1 LNVKKEGFIPLALA
15 FAASALS
22 FWLPIV
28 IARLVCG
35 EYLGVLLTILP
46 LTLVLPVLLCSA
58 LDFIGQWSAAPRP
71 RLALAMMAGIWTTG
85 PFFMMLALTLKPGEG
100 FHQPGAWGV
109 MGLETVLFPISTFM
123 MSAYEGSL
131 PAILLTTLAL
141 TVFAFTPW
149 SFGHFKLRGSC

>member
-1 LNVKKEGFIPLALA
+1 LNVKKEGFIPLACA

-28 IARLVCG
+28 IARLAFG

-58 LDFIGQWSAAPRP
+58 LDFMGQRSAAPRP
-71 RLALAMMAGIWTTG
+71 RLALAMMAGIWATG

-100 FHQPGAWGV
+100 FHQPGDGV
-109 MGLETVLFPISTFM
+109 QNYPIT
-123 MSAYEGSL
+123 
-131 PAILLTTLAL
+131 
-141 TVFAFTPW
+141 
-149 SFGHFKLRGSC
+149 KLRNYQIPLSVHPESAKYIPAAMASWDSLAAGLRSS